1 MKGAMATTPAGSNFS
16 ARNQTDSRLSDNY
29 RCKMKKKNERKEDN
43 NRIKNV

>member
-29 RCKMKKKNERKEDN
+29 RCKMKKKKMKEKK
-43 NRIKNV
+43 IIIE